1 MKVFLANIEA
11 DFVIEGSKPKYYLE
25 SYFYLKKPI
34 QLQLMQEVNMFL
46 LDSGAFTFMN
56 AKKEKAVNIDEYL
69 DNYIAFINKYDV
81 KYFFE
86 LDTDS
91 VHGLDK
97 VLEMRGKLEAKTGKK
112 CIPVWHKSRGIECFK
127 KLCKEYDYIAIG
139 GFVTKE
145 IKENEFA
152 KVKQLLD
159 YAKFHNVKV
168 HGLGFTSM
176 KYLDKL
182 PFYSVDST
190 SFKSGR
196 RFGQVH
202 HFDGKKIVSKK
213 DLTVN
218 ELKTI
223 ARWIKLT
230 CKPGYNFKSTLKYIC
245 KENI

>member
-11 DFVIEGSKPKYYLE
+11 DFVIEDSKPKYYLE

-97 VLEMRGKLEAKTGKK
+97 VLEMRGD
-112 CIPVWHKSRGIECFK
+112 R
-127 KLCKEYDYIAIG
+127 
-139 GFVTKE
+139 
-145 IKENEFA
+145 
-152 KVKQLLD
+152 
-159 YAKFHNVKV
+159 
-168 HGLGFTSM
+168 
-176 KYLDKL
+176 
-182 PFYSVDST
+182 
-190 SFKSGR
+190 
-196 RFGQVH
+196 
-202 HFDGKKIVSKK
+202 
-213 DLTVN
+213 
-218 ELKTI
+218 
-223 ARWIKLT
+223 
-230 CKPGYNFKSTLKYIC
+230 KSTRL
-245 KENI
+245 NSSHRL

>member
-25 SYFYLKKPI
+25 SYFYLKKTI

-152 KVKQLLD
+152 KVKQLLN

-213 DLTVN
+213 RPDGKRVKDYHEVDKINLQAW
-218 ELKTI
+218 LQ
-223 ARWIKLT
+223 
-230 CKPGYNFKSTLKYIC
+230 FQKYAEIYL
-245 KENI
+245 

>member
-145 IKENEFA
+145 IK
-152 KVKQLLD
+152 
-159 YAKFHNVKV
+159 
-168 HGLGFTSM
+168 
-176 KYLDKL
+176 
-182 PFYSVDST
+182 
-190 SFKSGR
+190 
-196 RFGQVH
+196 
-202 HFDGKKIVSKK
+202 
-213 DLTVN
+213 
-218 ELKTI
+218 
-223 ARWIKLT
+223 
-230 CKPGYNFKSTLKYIC
+230 
-245 KENI
+245 